1 MTSLV
6 VVLVVL
12 VLVIINGVY
21 VASEFALVGV
31 SRALVDA
38 DAESGDRKARR
49 VQAILDDPR
58 QQDRYIAATQLGVT
72 FASLGLGMYGEKNLA
87 GLLMEWFAPLGE
99 AAWISAHLVAS
110 IAAVGIM
117 TVMHVVIGEMVPKS
131 IALANPRIAVQWT
144 VSIALVTKTLLLPLV
159 LLLEWMGNR
168 IMRLFGIDRSDGGE
182 DQHTPEDLMEIVRAS
197 QQGGELTSESGKA
210 LGEMFDF
217 ASLKAEEVM
226 VPRVS
231 IHGLTLGASTEEIR
245 QVVKEGQHT
254 RYPVHEE
261 DLDEVI
267 GMVHIRDLLQCLR
280 SSESL
285 QRSMVRPITFVP
297 ETMAVDRVLGV
308 MRREKTHAVIVMDE
322 QGGTAGLLTVK
333 DLFEEVVGKIEE
345 GSVEVEGRVEA
356 FRDEDG
362 RLHVLGTLRMDEL
375 TEVLEEEFEASIFGL
390 EAGWEAMGASQVLPA
405 TDAETVS
412 GLVLLQLGR
421 PARVGDT
428 VVHGGVRLVVIEVE
442 GRGVKQCLVE
452 ATAGS

>member
-12 VLVIINGVY
+12 VLVIVNGLY

-31 SRALVDA
+31 SRALVEA
-38 DAESGDRKARR
+38 DAESGDRTAVR
-49 VQAILDDPR
+49 VQSILDDPR

-87 GLLMEWFAPLGE
+87 GLLIEWFSPLGE
-99 AAWISAHLVAS
+99 AAWISAHLLAS
-110 IAAVGIM
+110 IAAVGVM
-117 TVMHVVIGEMVPKS
+117 TILHVVLGEMVPKS
-131 IALANPRIAVQWT
+131 IALANPRAAVQWT
-144 VSIALVTKTLLLPLV
+144 VSIGLVTKFLLLPLV
-159 LLLEWMGNR
+159 LLLEWLGNR
-168 IMRLFGIDRSDGGE
+168 IMRLFGIDRSVGGE
-182 DQHTPEDLMEIVRAS
+182 DSNTPEDLMEIVRAS
-197 QQGGELTSESGKA
+197 QQGGALPSESGKA

-231 IHGLTLGASTEEIR
+231 IHGLTLGASTDEIR

-261 DLDEVI
+261 DLDEII

-280 SSESL
+280 SSQSL

-375 TEVLEEEFEASIFGL
+375 AEVLEEEFEAASFGL
-390 EAGWEAMGASQVLPA
+390 EGGWETLGAGQVLPA

-428 VVHGGVRLVVIEVE
+428 VVHGGVHLVVIEVE

-452 ATAGS
+452 ATTRF